1 MIRKQEPIRAR
12 ICFNMRLAWLRFCR
26 AGALTVQCHCF
37 QNAIWAARWFKGG
50 RRAGGWRWTRQSS
63 RQPSIL
69 AAANRIPRKSRGS
82 RRPRFLRRRPAL
94 ALPALRLLL
103 ARRRFWI
110 TSRSCEKCDLFVL
123 IWQGKFSGTPGN
135 FIEICPA
142 FYFALA
148 RSAQLRHN
156 FWLIELMR
164 AFAIQR
170 SEGMLGSREAKG
182 CAECL
187 LSNLP

>member
-26 AGALTVQCHCF
+26 AGCVDCFYFVHNLARGRRRHCF

-110 TSRSCEKCDLFVL
+110 TSRSCEKCDLFVS

-135 FIEICPA
+135 FVEICPA

-148 RSAQLRHN
+148 CSA
-156 FWLIELMR
+156 
-164 AFAIQR
+164 
-170 SEGMLGSREAKG
+170 
-182 CAECL
+182 
-187 LSNLP
+187 